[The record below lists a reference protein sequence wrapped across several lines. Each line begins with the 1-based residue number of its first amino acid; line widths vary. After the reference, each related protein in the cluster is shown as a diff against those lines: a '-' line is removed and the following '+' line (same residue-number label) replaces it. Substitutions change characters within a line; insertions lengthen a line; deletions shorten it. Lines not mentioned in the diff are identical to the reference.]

1 MSRVVNGCPVAVPH
15 SHWSVVCLLHLPV
28 VGGLIFCISS
38 VSFLPI
44 IPWVISSLCS
54 LVNEKHTGH
63 WPQLPS
69 WQRAPPLTK
78 NDNTHPFWIFLRGRV
93 SEMGWDGRHGPAPA
107 WPRYWGWT
115 YQYSLLNIHPPRLPG
130 THAPITH
137 PRHNT
142 AKNMPLF
149 ITLRKFIYL

>member
-1 MSRVVNGCPVAVPH
+1 MLNRCRKILKEGRWDMTATDCIISWRSYDGCPWVAPC
-15 SHWSVVCLLHLPV
+15 SP
-28 VGGLIFCISS
+28 
-38 VSFLPI
+38 
-44 IPWVISSLCS
+44 VISSLCS

-93 SEMGWDGRHGPAPA
+93 SELGWDGRHGPAPA

-115 YQYSLLNIHPPRLPG
+115 YQYSLLIIHPPRLPG

-137 PRHNT
+137 PRQNT
-142 AKNMPLF
+142 ARNMPLF